1 MWSKS
6 CKVKIVPPLF
16 TLIYW
21 LFVTEFL
28 RRSFGLLLKS
38 MGNWQLLSRKLFGS
52 EKNEECNNRKKPQKK
67 IWKFEIRKKLIHAWN
82 SKSINK
88 YFFLQ
93 VDMATKVG
101 SMQAKSKSE
110 TSQNRP
116 KRQAKYSSMKTLR
129 RQEAK
134 LDVTVT
140 DNFESENEEN
150 IENLSSHNISTSSA
164 NVSFKRFSS
173 KILNK
178 LFPTPQTP
186 GDNSHRKTTLSR
198 KRSFVM

>member
-1 MWSKS
+1 MQQQKKTSKKNS
-6 CKVKIVPPLF
+6 KI
-16 TLIYW
+16 
-21 LFVTEFL
+21 
-28 RRSFGLLLKS
+28 R
-38 MGNWQLLSRKLFGS
+38 N
-52 EKNEECNNRKKPQKK
+52 QKK
-67 IWKFEIRKKLIHAWN
+67 INLCLKFKLIN
-82 SKSINK
+82 IFFS
-88 YFFLQ
+88 FLQ